1 MLFAS
6 SLVQFDPFGG
16 GGGGFGGGVD
26 FEEIMRMMQDQQ
38 AAGRG
43 QEDIFGSF
51 FGVGENVNF
60 YNLY

>member
-1 MLFAS
+1 MSFVS
-6 SLVQFDPFGG
+6 SSVQFDPFGG

-51 FGVGENVNF
+51 FGVSYHCRVQ
-60 YNLY
+60 Y